1 MNFRWGA
8 PPNSIS
14 DDALASG
21 EWSRI
26 LFPPV
31 WVLHLSALP
40 VGGIMALLPFA
51 AWVRFGPKFSI
62 DFAPPLH
69 VLAAAVMT
77 VTIGVWLQALTQAG
91 TGPSSRRGVGFWP
104 SRLLV
109 YVFRLD
115 PSSKRRFLSQFFVP
129 ALALTL
135 TPLLA
140 GLIFR
145 IESGWLLFVSCL
157 AVLCFG
163 QNLLL
168 GVWVAIKV
176 PKGSAMAGR
185 GLQLYWRSGASEA

>member
-8 PPNSIS
+8 PPDSIS

-21 EWSRI
+21 QWRRI
-26 LFPPV
+26 PFPSV

-40 VGGIMALLPFA
+40 VGAITALLPFA
-51 AWVRFGPKFSI
+51 AWVRFGPKFSVE
-62 DFAPPLH
+62 FAPSLH
-69 VLAAAVMT
+69 VVAATVMT
-77 VTIGVWLQALTQAG
+77 VTVGVWLQALTQAG
-91 TGPSSRRGVGFWP
+91 TGLDSRRGIGFWP
-104 SRLLV
+104 SRLLLYV
-109 YVFRLD
+109 YRLD
-115 PSSKRRFLSQFFVP
+115 PAPKRRFLSQFFVP

-135 TPLLA
+135 APLLI
-140 GLIFR
+140 GILFR

-157 AVLCFG
+157 AALCFG

-168 GVWVAIKV
+168 GVWVAVKV